1 MCPKS
6 SDWCVFIRGRRENWT
21 WGYRRDTHR
30 EEGHMKTKA
39 EVGVML
45 PQAKECQEPA
55 EAGRGRKAPPQGLQ
69 REQGPA
75 DTLISDF

>member
-30 EEGHMKTKA
+30 EEGHMKTKT